1 MFFYNNYNII
11 ILISMLYEIMK
22 KKPKLLE
29 DEPKEFKVMYEDID
43 LPIEEDEFNY
53 DLFKGKLL
61 SEHLEQVS
69 VDISMKK
76 KEFREDRDTKEKVV
90 KENKESSSE
99 EIIIPV
105 VKPPTK
111 ERKSTRDNLILT
123 YSFLLN
129 FVYLA

>member
-11 ILISMLYEIMK
+11 ILISMLDEIIEIMK
-22 KKPKLLE
+22 KKPEILE

-43 LPIEEDEFNY
+43 LPIEDEVFNY

-76 KEFREDRDTKEKVV
+76 KEFREDREERQERERQEREERQEKVTKEKVV
-90 KENKESSSE
+90 KE
-99 EIIIPV
+99 
-105 VKPPTK
+105 
-111 ERKSTRDNLILT
+111 
-123 YSFLLN
+123 
-129 FVYLA
+129 